1 MRKAH
6 LPYKGGGF
14 CFETQNKKIQVIV
27 IVCGNCNGILYD
39 SCCCIGG
46 RRRGRRKIT
55 NSQELIDAI
64 NNQKTDKH
72 GNLLQEPM
80 MWAMVVWNMLLT

>member
-46 RRRGRRKIT
+46 RRRGNRKIT

-64 NNQKTDKH
+64 NNQKDGQTWELAAGTYDV
-72 GNLLQEPM
+72 GNGCL
-80 MWAMVVWNMLLT
+80 